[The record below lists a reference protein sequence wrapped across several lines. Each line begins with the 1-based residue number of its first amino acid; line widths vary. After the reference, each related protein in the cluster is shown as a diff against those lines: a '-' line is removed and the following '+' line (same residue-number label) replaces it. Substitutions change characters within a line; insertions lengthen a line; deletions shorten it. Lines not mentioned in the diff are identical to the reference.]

1 MHIHTTPTIIGAMSA
16 RAKARFEGTVQGVS
30 FRAYTR
36 RYAISAGVC
45 GWVRNLPDGSVEAVL
60 EGEREAIERVI
71 RRLCTEHP
79 IAVVKKCYVQ
89 WENPTGEF
97 DSFSIRQ

>member
-1 MHIHTTPTIIGAMSA
+1 M
-16 RAKARFEGTVQGVS
+16 S

-36 RYAISAGVC
+36 RYAISAGVS

-60 EGEREAIERVI
+60 EGDREAIEHVI
-71 RRLCTEHP
+71 HRLCTEHP
-79 IAVVKKCYVQ
+79 MAVVKKCNVQ
-89 WENPTGEF
+89 WETPTGEF

>member
-1 MHIHTTPTIIGAMSA
+1 MEAMLV

-60 EGEREAIERVI
+60 EGDQDAIEGVI
-71 RRLCTEHP
+71 HRLCTEHP
-79 IAVVKKCYVQ
+79 LAVVKKCDVR
-89 WENPTGEF
+89 WEKPTGEF
-97 DSFSIRQ
+97 DSFSIRH

>member
-1 MHIHTTPTIIGAMSA
+1 MGAMPV

-60 EGEREAIERVI
+60 EGDQDAIEGVI
-71 RRLCTEHP
+71 HRLCTEHP
-79 IAVVKKCYVQ
+79 LAVVKKCDVR
-89 WENPTGEF
+89 WEKPTGEF
-97 DSFSIRQ
+97 DSFSIRH